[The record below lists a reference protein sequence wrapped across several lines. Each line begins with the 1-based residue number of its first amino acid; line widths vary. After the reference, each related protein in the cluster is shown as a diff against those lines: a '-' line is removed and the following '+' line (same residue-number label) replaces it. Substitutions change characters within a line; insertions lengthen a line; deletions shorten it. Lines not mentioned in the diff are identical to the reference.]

1 MLGLFVLPQL
11 SDVFASSSA
20 SVGDVTGAVYPLLM
34 FMAILI
40 GLTLL
45 GLAIWTVKTVTKKGS
60 GMVKSSVS
68 AKKRGRGRRR

>member
-20 SVGDVTGAVYPLLM
+20 SVADVTGAVYPLLM
-34 FMAILI
+34 FLAIPI

-45 GLAIWTVKTVTKKGS
+45 GLAIWAAMKTVKGGASHIKKAAG
-60 GMVKSSVS
+60 GR
-68 AKKRGRGRRR
+68 KRGRGRRR